1 MSKQIIFDTEAK
13 EKLKK
18 GIDTL
23 ADAVTSTLGPSGRN
37 VIYKDEYGVVK
48 STKDGV
54 SVAKMIKNLENP
66 IEDLGADI
74 IRQAALKTLNVA
86 GDGTTTS
93 TLLAQILI
101 ANGLSSIKNGNNAV
115 DVKRG
120 MDKALKLVITE
131 LKKLSKPIT
140 DDKQIKQVATISA
153 NNDEE
158 VGNLVAEALKKVGRD
173 GLVTVEEGNSYETVL
188 DVVEGIQFNRGFKS
202 PHFVTNT
209 NNMTAVLNEAY
220 ILICDKKLQTS
231 KELLPILDKVSQES
245 KSLLLI
251 AEDIDGEALA
261 LMIVNKIRGNLKV
274 VAVKAPDF
282 GERRAQVLEDIAIL
296 TGGQV
301 VSSEKGMKLDK
312 FDLNWLG
319 YARVV
324 TVNKD
329 DTTIIDGKGD
339 ATKIKERILS
349 LKAQLDKSNSDF
361 EIEKLQE
368 RLAKL
373 LGGVAVISVGGSN
386 EMEIREKK
394 DRIDDSL
401 QATKAAIEEGI
412 LPGGGVALI
421 HASKVLNTKKLN
433 KDEAL
438 GFAIVEDALSSP
450 FFKILENA
458 GYPIKEITSIYSKI
472 YSKKDIWKGFNP
484 RVNKMVDMFDDGI
497 LDPTKVIRASIE
509 NAVGVAGMLLIT
521 EAVIVEE
528 KSEKKEQPEYEL

>member
-1 MSKQIIFDTEAK
+1 MSKKVIFNTEAK
-13 EKLKK
+13 EKLQK

-23 ADAVTSTLGPSGRN
+23 ANAVVSTLGPSGRN
-37 VIYKDEYGVVK
+37 VIYKDEYGTVK

-54 SVAKMIKNLENP
+54 SVAKMVKNLEDP

-74 IRQAALKTLNVA
+74 IRQTALKTLSIA

-93 TLLAQILI
+93 TLLAQVLI

-120 MDKALKLVITE
+120 MDKALKLVVGE
-131 LKKLSKPIT
+131 LKKLSKQIT
-140 DDKQIKQVATISA
+140 DDKQIKQVATVSA

-158 VGNLVAEALKKVGRD
+158 VGNLVSEALKKVGRD

-202 PHFVTNT
+202 PHFVTDT
-209 NNMTAVLNEAY
+209 NNMTAVLNDAF

-231 KELLPILDKVSQES
+231 KELLPILEYIATQS
-245 KSLLLI
+245 KSLLII

-301 VSSEKGMKLDK
+301 ISSEKGMKLDK
-312 FDLNWLG
+312 FDKNWLG
-319 YARVV
+319 QSRVV

-329 DTTIIDGKGD
+329 DTTIIDGKGE
-339 ATKIKERILS
+339 AAKIKERILS
-349 LKAQLDKSNSDF
+349 LKEQLDKSNSDF

-373 LGGVAVISVGGSN
+373 LGGVAVINVGGSN
-386 EMEIREKK
+386 EMEIKEKK

-421 HASKVLNTKKLN
+421 HASKVLGNTKKLN
-433 KDEAL
+433 KDEVL
-438 GFAIVEDALSSP
+438 GFMIVEDALSSP

-458 GYPIKEITSIYSKI
+458 GYTSKDISSIYGKI

-484 RVNKMVDMFDDGI
+484 RVDKMVDMFDDGI

-509 NAVGVAGMLLIT
+509 NAIGVAGMLLIT
-521 EAVIVEE
+521 EAVIIEE
-528 KSEKKEQPEYEL
+528 KEKKEQPEYEL